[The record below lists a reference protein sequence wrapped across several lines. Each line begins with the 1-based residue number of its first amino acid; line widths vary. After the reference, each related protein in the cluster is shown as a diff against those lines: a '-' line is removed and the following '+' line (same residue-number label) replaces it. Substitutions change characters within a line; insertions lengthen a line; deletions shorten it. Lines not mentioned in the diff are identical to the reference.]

1 MVRSLAPREPNDHDC
16 PVYKGVSH
24 VAKRDCVTPGHHH
37 RPQGRA
43 ARTRRRATP
52 GRTPY
57 PRARLLRWLDRA
69 SPQSLVWITGPAGSG
84 KTTLVRSYLS
94 TRGIMGLWHTLHAAD
109 GDPATFV
116 GHLTQ
121 LIRNAAPR
129 RRFSLPALTPEYL
142 PGLPAFTRRYFTLFY
157 ARLRR
162 PSVFVIDDH
171 HELPKDSPVQA
182 MLVEALSH
190 LPPGVR
196 AMVIS
201 RNSAPPEFARLQ
213 VNRQMEVL
221 GWPDLRLT
229 PAETAGLIR
238 HLARQS
244 SGAAHARHL
253 YERSDGWI
261 AGVILLLE
269 EAARKDPAPL
279 PSSDRSRTLLFD
291 FFAGEIFNRL
301 DVTEQKVLRRCAML
315 AEITAGMAQ
324 RLSGEKTAGAI
335 LEQLYRRHCFI
346 DRRDAAEPV
355 YRWHALFRQFLLAR
369 NAEASTPREQ
379 VRAHYTAARLL
390 EADGQIEEA
399 VEQYQEAQAWP
410 DLSRML
416 LAEAAGWI
424 AAGRH
429 QTLAK
434 WLDAIPAARFEQDP
448 WLSYWRG
455 VSWFPFDPI
464 EGRACFERAFSQFV
478 IADSPRG
485 VLLSWAGAVETFL
498 FLWDDFTGLDRWI
511 TWLDDRPEL
520 TSAFPS
526 PDVEARVTLALFAAL
541 VFRRPDHPDLPG
553 WLDRVLGFAE
563 TSTDPQL
570 QISALFLAAFYLMW
584 IGRVGDVGVLIER
597 INQSVKR
604 SQIAPV
610 LILQRKVTEAT
621 HAWFMAAFDVA
632 FRAVDEGLVMAEE
645 TGAHVWDH
653 RLLAQGVYAA
663 LSQGDLEKAGSYL
676 ARMSAVTD
684 PARTLD
690 VSHHHLLCTWVA
702 FVRRDY
708 PAALEHGRHAARL
721 AAQMGTPFPEALCRQ
736 GIAHVLHAMG
746 RHEDAQSEIGR
757 ARTIGRAMKSDFLEF
772 IADLTDADELLQT
785 GGDAARLHE
794 LLRRGFALGRAR
806 GLVNFPFWQPEMM
819 SRVCGATLNAGI
831 EVAYALDLIKKRGL
845 LPDPAS
851 PVDSWPWRYR
861 IFTFGG
867 FRLVR
872 DGEPVVFSG
881 KPPRKPLELLK
892 RVTADPG
899 GVSYQAIEDA
909 LWPDAEGD
917 RARHA
922 LETALYR
929 LRQLLGA
936 DVVRAEDGRLYL
948 DARSCWSDVA
958 AWKRLLDEIGSQ
970 LASDGDPGALAQLAG
985 RAAHWYTG
993 PYLAAETAPW
1003 AEVARERLHRRW
1015 HRHLECL
1022 GQYFEQRDRWE
1033 EAADCY
1039 RQALEDA
1046 PGTEAFYHRLATA
1059 CERLGRTV
1067 EAADVRAL
1075 FRKTSRRE

>member
-1 MVRSLAPREPNDHDC
+1 MWV
-16 PVYKGVSH
+16 
-24 VAKRDCVTPGHHH
+24 
-37 RPQGRA
+37 
-43 ARTRRRATP
+43 
-52 GRTPY
+52 
-57 PRARLLRWLDRA
+57 
-69 SPQSLVWITGPAGSG
+69 TGPAGSG
-84 KTTLVRSYLS
+84 KTTLIRSYFS
-94 TRGIMGLWHTLHAAD
+94 ARGIPGLWHTLHAAD

-121 LIRNAAPR
+121 LVRDAAPR
-129 RRFSLPALTPEYL
+129 RRFSPPALTPEYL
-142 PGLPAFTRRYFTLFY
+142 PGLPAFTRLYFTLFY

-162 PSVFVIDDH
+162 PAVFVIDDH
-171 HELPKDSPVQA
+171 HELPQGSPVQA

-196 AMVIS
+196 AVVIS

-213 VNRQMEVL
+213 VNRQMQVL

-229 PAETAGLIR
+229 QAETAGLIR

-244 SGAAHARHL
+244 SGAARARYL

-279 PSSDRSRTLLFD
+279 PSNDRGRTLLFD

-301 DVTEQKVLRRCAML
+301 DATEQKVLRRCAML
-315 AEITAGMAQ
+315 AKITAGMAE

-335 LEQLYRRHCFI
+335 LERLYRRHCFV

-369 NAEASTPREQ
+369 NAEVSTPKER
-379 VRAHYTAARLL
+379 VRAHYAAARLL
-390 EADGQIEEA
+390 ETDGQIEEA
-399 VEQYQEAQAWP
+399 AEQYQEAQAWP
-410 DLSRML
+410 DLSRVL
-416 LAEAAGWI
+416 LAEAVGWI

-434 WLDAIPAARFEQDP
+434 WLDAIPAAWFEQDP

-464 EGRACFERAFSQFV
+464 EGRVWFERAFNQFV

-485 VLLSWAGAVETFL
+485 LLLSWAGAVETFL

-511 TWLDDRPEL
+511 AWLDDRPEL
-520 TSAFPS
+520 TSVFPS
-526 PDVEARVTLALFAAL
+526 PDVEARVALALFAAL

-553 WLDRVLGFAE
+553 WLDRVLRLSE
-563 TSTDPQL
+563 TPTNPEL
-570 QISALFLAAFYLMW
+570 QISALFLAAFYLLW

-621 HAWFMAAFDVA
+621 HAWFTAAFDIA
-632 FRAVDEGLVMAEE
+632 FRVVDEGLAMAEE

-653 RLLAQGVYAA
+653 RLLAQGAYAA
-663 LSQGDLEKAGSYL
+663 LSQGDLEKARSYL

-684 PARTLD
+684 PTRTLD
-690 VSHHHLLCTWVA
+690 VSHHHLLCTWEA
-702 FVRRDY
+702 YVRGDY

-721 AAQMGTPFPEALCRQ
+721 AAQMGTLFPEALCRQ
-736 GIAHVLHAMG
+736 GIAHVLHATG
-746 RHEDAQSEIGR
+746 RHEDARNEIGR
-757 ARTIGRAMKSDFLEF
+757 TRAIGRAMKSDYLEF

-785 GGDAARLHE
+785 GGDPAHIQE
-794 LLRRGFALGRAR
+794 YLRRGLALARDR

-819 SRVCGATLNAGI
+819 SRVCGAALNAGI
-831 EVAYALDLIKKRGL
+831 EVVYARDLIKKRGL

-851 PVDSWPWRYR
+851 SVESWPWHYR

-872 DGEPVVFSG
+872 DGKPVAFPG
-881 KPPRKPLELLK
+881 KTPRKPLDLLK
-892 RVTADPG
+892 RLAAEPR

-909 LWPDAEGD
+909 LWPEAEGD
-917 RARHA
+917 RAHHA

-929 LRQLLGA
+929 LRRLLDA
-936 DVVRAEDGRLYL
+936 EAITAEDGRLRL
-948 DARSCWSDVA
+948 DPRYCWSDVW
-958 AWKRLLDEIGSQ
+958 AWKRLLDEITSRLNRDDNPQ
-970 LASDGDPGALAQLAG
+970 ELAVLAG
-985 RAAHWYTG
+985 RAAECYAG
-993 PYLAAETAPW
+993 PYLAGDMALWVVSE
-1003 AEVARERLHRRW
+1003 RERLHQRW
-1015 HRHLECL
+1015 CRHLERL
-1022 GQYFEQRDRWE
+1022 GQHLERHGQWE
-1033 EAADCY
+1033 AAADCY
-1039 RQALEDA
+1039 RRAIDDV
-1046 PGTEAFYHRLATA
+1046 PDTEAFYHRLVTV
-1059 CERLGRTV
+1059 CERLGHTA
-1067 EAADVRAL
+1067 EAERVRAQL
-1075 FRKTSRRE
+1075 RTMLLCRP